1 MSDKASL
8 IPRSEIFRP
17 PARME
22 LSYEPEKRPPGEV
35 DLRDV
40 WNKLRRHRKLI
51 LLCAVLGIA
60 GAIYVTRASLPMY
73 QAEASVRVQ
82 SKESFLGGTRGLTTV
97 PDAAEELSTER
108 EILHSRAL
116 AEDVADS
123 LNLALTVV
131 EPRNQSASVILANAK
146 VTPGTPLASYE
157 LTRTGGDSFLIV
169 STLGGASPATVPFKI
184 EAHVG
189 EQVDLNGVSF
199 TLRPEAA
206 LYPRLRFSVVAP
218 STAAERVRAATT
230 ILQPVRD
237 ASIIVIRYKGPDA
250 YLARA
255 IPNTLARR
263 FVSRRQSTQKTE
275 SRSAVRFLREQLDSL
290 GPQLTLAE
298 DSLRVFREREKI
310 VSLTSEGSVQV
321 ARLAALQARYA
332 DVQAER
338 SGLAQLLTEVQ
349 AEDSRRSPDSPSPY
363 RRLLAY
369 PTLLGNGGSSQ
380 MLSSLTSTDDQR
392 TALLLRRTPKDP
404 DVQVLTSHIHD
415 IEGQIK
421 ALALTYIHGLELEA
435 GQLNSEISRFG
446 KEMQAVPAK
455 EVTYARLERKPK
467 LLDGIYTL
475 LQSRLKEA
483 QIDEGIED
491 ASVQMLDSALVPD
504 SPVSPKPA
512 LNLGVGLTLGIVLG
526 ILIAFFREQMDNSV
540 HTREQ
545 LRKVTRVPVLG
556 LIPRI
561 QTNFGVV
568 GRATSIT
575 GSLENI
581 PRRLQAFMRSGL
593 SRDSSSLQ
601 RARLLQVSES
611 LVSDSASEPT
621 FGHDL
626 RSPVSEAYRGLR
638 TNITFSHA
646 DDPPR
651 VLVFTS
657 PMPQDGKTTSAAN
670 LAVTLVQQGL
680 KVLLVDGDM
689 RRGQLHTLFDVP
701 QKPGLSGVLLGTS
714 AWKEAVAEVEV
725 SGSGALHV
733 MTTGGAAMNP
743 AELLGSAAMGE
754 FIASAKESYDI
765 VLFDSPPLN
774 LVTDAAVLGIV
785 ANGVVLVARA
795 GKTTDDAMRFAM
807 EQLRQVGAPVLG
819 TILNDID
826 FDRDVRYY
834 GGYGSYAYAY
844 QSSR

>member
-1 MSDKASL
+1 
-8 IPRSEIFRP
+8 
-17 PARME
+17 
-22 LSYEPEKRPPGEV
+22 V
-35 DLRDV
+35 
-40 WNKLRRHRKLI
+40 N
-51 LLCAVLGIA
+51 
-60 GAIYVTRASLPMY
+60 
-73 QAEASVRVQ
+73 
-82 SKESFLGGTRGLTTV
+82 
-97 PDAAEELSTER
+97 
-108 EILHSRAL
+108 
-116 AEDVADS
+116 
-123 LNLALTVV
+123 
-131 EPRNQSASVILANAK
+131 
-146 VTPGTPLASYE
+146 
-157 LTRTGGDSFLIV
+157 
-169 STLGGASPATVPFKI
+169 
-184 EAHVG
+184 
-189 EQVDLNGVSF
+189 LNGVSF
-199 TLRPEAA
+199 TLKPEAA
-206 LYPRLRFSVVAP
+206 AFPRLRLAIVAP

-250 YLARA
+250 YLARV

-290 GPQLTLAE
+290 GPQLLLAE
-298 DSLRVFREREKI
+298 DSLRAFRESEKI
-310 VSLTSEGSVQV
+310 VSLPSEGSAQV

-332 DVQAER
+332 DVEAER

-349 AEDSRRSPDSPSPY
+349 AEDARRLPDSPSPY

-369 PTLLGNGGSSQ
+369 PTLLGNGGASQ

-404 DVQVLTSHIHD
+404 DVQVLTAHIHD

-421 ALALTYIHGLELEA
+421 ALALTYIHGLEIEA
-435 GQLNSEISRFG
+435 GQMNGEITRFG

-475 LQSRLKEA
+475 LQSKLKEA
-483 QIDEGIED
+483 QIEEGIED

-504 SPVSPKPA
+504 SPVSPKPG
-512 LNLGVGLTLGIVLG
+512 LNLGIGITLGMLLGIV
-526 ILIAFFREQMDNSV
+526 IAFFREQMDNSV

-568 GRATSIT
+568 GRANSIS
-575 GSLENI
+575 GSIANL
-581 PRRLQAFMRSGL
+581 PRRLQAFMKSGL
-593 SRDSSSLQ
+593 SPESSSLQ
-601 RARLLQVSES
+601 RARLLQVGDS
-611 LVSDSASEPT
+611 LVTDSPADQT
-621 FGHDL
+621 FGHDFS
-626 RSPVSEAYRGLR
+626 SPVSEAYRGLR
-638 TNITFSHA
+638 TNITFSHP

-657 PMPQDGKTTSAAN
+657 PMPKDGKTTSAAN
-670 LAVTLVQQGL
+670 LAVSLVQQGL
-680 KVLLVDGDM
+680 KVLLVDGDL
-689 RRGQLHTLFDVP
+689 RRGQLHSLFEVP
-701 QKPGLSGVLLGTS
+701 QKPGLSGVLLGTIP
-714 AWKEAVAEVEV
+714 WKDAIFPVEI
-725 SGSGALHV
+725 SRSGALHV
-733 MTTGGAAMNP
+733 MSTGGAAPNP
-743 AELLGSAAMGE
+743 AELLGSVGMGE
-754 FIASAKESYDI
+754 FIAAAKETYDI

-795 GKTTDDAMRFAM
+795 GKTTDDSMRFAM

-844 QSSR
+844 HSSR